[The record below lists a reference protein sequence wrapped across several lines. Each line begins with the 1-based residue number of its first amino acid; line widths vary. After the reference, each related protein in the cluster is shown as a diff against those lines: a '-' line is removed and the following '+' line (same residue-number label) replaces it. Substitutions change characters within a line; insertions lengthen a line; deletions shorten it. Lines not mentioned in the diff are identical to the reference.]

1 MWLWQGSF
9 LQDNELHEEAVH
21 IGLVL
26 LLGEQRGCGS
36 EQKGQQRDCLV
47 AWGQSTIHMGIEG
60 GDDLE
65 ESLDLKMSE

>member
-1 MWLWQGSF
+1 MKMWLWQGSF

-36 EQKGQQRDCLV
+36 EQKGQQRGCLV
-47 AWGQSTIHMGIEG
+47 AWGQRARFTWV
-60 GDDLE
+60 LKE
-65 ESLDLKMSE
+65 EMTWRRVLT